1 MVVAMIICLIVL
13 CLVMFWIEIFV
24 IPGAGFAGVIGTLSL
39 VALNIA
45 VFSFYGVSWG
55 FTILAISL
63 LLFFSGFWWVAH
75 SKTLDR
81 YSLKKTI
88 DSTSASDEQLSV
100 CVGDE
105 GVALTR
111 LALVG
116 NADIDGK
123 EVEVKS
129 SDGMI
134 DEGTAVVVSRV
145 CGASVWVRRK

>member
-63 LLFFSGFWWVAH
+63 LLFFSGF
-75 SKTLDR
+75 
-81 YSLKKTI
+81 
-88 DSTSASDEQLSV
+88 
-100 CVGDE
+100 
-105 GVALTR
+105 
-111 LALVG
+111 
-116 NADIDGK
+116 
-123 EVEVKS
+123 
-129 SDGMI
+129 
-134 DEGTAVVVSRV
+134 
-145 CGASVWVRRK
+145 